1 MLHPLPHLRNHT
13 TISLMWG
20 LNCLTKEKGG
30 VHMFLTN
37 SGRIS
42 TKVLVMASFFV
53 GINIILSRIGA
64 IMLFNN
70 SVRMSFGNVPL
81 IISGII
87 LGPLAGLMTGVVS
100 DLLGFLINSHGGAY
114 HPGFT
119 ISAGLTGLIPGLIVL
134 AGARFGFQK
143 FSLSTVV
150 ASNVLVYLLIS
161 GFFNTL
167 WLTHLLGTGFWV
179 LFPAR
184 LASHGLVTVVN
195 TMLVYAVVKS
205 FQKTNLVPDV
215 A

>member
-1 MLHPLPHLRNHT
+1 
-13 TISLMWG
+13 
-20 LNCLTKEKGG
+20 
-30 VHMFLTN
+30 MFLTN

-81 IISGII
+81 IISGIM

-100 DLLGFLINSHGGAY
+100 DMLGFLINSHGGAY

-119 ISAGLTGLIPGLIVL
+119 ISAGLTGFLPGLIAV

-143 FSLSTVV
+143 FSLATVV

-161 GFFNTL
+161 GFLNTL

-184 LASHGLVTVVN
+184 LASHGLITAVN

>member
-1 MLHPLPHLRNHT
+1 
-13 TISLMWG
+13 
-20 LNCLTKEKGG
+20 
-30 VHMFLTN
+30 MFQST

-70 SVRMSFGNVPL
+70 SVRLSFGNVPL
-81 IISGII
+81 IISGIL

-119 ISAGLTGLIPGLIVL
+119 ISAGLTGFIPGIVAI
-134 AGARFGFQK
+134 AGSRFGFQK
-143 FSLSTVV
+143 FSVTSIVT
-150 ASNVLVYLLIS
+150 SNVLVYLLIS
-161 GFFNTL
+161 GFLNTL
-167 WLTHLLGTGFWV
+167 WLTHLLGTGFWI

-184 LASHGLVTVVN
+184 LASHAIVTVIN

-205 FQKTNLVPDV
+205 FQKTNLVPGV
-215 A
+215 V

>member
-1 MLHPLPHLRNHT
+1 
-13 TISLMWG
+13 
-20 LNCLTKEKGG
+20 
-30 VHMFLTN
+30 MFLTN
-37 SGRIS
+37 TGRIS

-81 IISGII
+81 IISGIM
-87 LGPLAGLMTGVVS
+87 LGPLAGFLTGIVS

-119 ISAGLTGLIPGLIVL
+119 ISAGLTGLIPGFVALL
-134 AGARFGFQK
+134 GTRFGFQK
-143 FSLSTVV
+143 FSLPTVIS
-150 ASNVLVYLLIS
+150 SNLLVYFLIS
-161 GFFNTL
+161 GFLNTV

-184 LASHGLVTVVN
+184 LASHGLVTIVN

-205 FQKTNLVPDV
+205 FQKTNLIPGLV
-215 A
+215 